1 MFNLYAPSDL
11 RPATEYRLSNTPMY
25 LTLRDVSFP
34 SRSFPYNHGS
44 VNKVLF
50 PVFLRTDTSNE
61 ILVQDSGVFHI
72 LGLTEGSDAP
82 RPLDDFVLLA
92 ARDALPRYLSYPPEK
107 IHHVIPG
114 VLPIPREAVFL
125 DSLLY
130 VPIVIVVQKILFE
143 DSSVSVKDGR
153 LIPLSSAC
161 PTNPLDELVVKSLPL
176 TSNM

>member
-1 MFNLYAPSDL
+1 MFNLYAPSDV
-11 RPATEYRLSNTPMY
+11 RPYDKYWMSTTPLY
-25 LTLRDVSFP
+25 HTLREVSF
-34 SRSFPYNHGS
+34 STNSFPYNHGA

-92 ARDALPRYLSYPPEK
+92 ARDVLPRYLSYPPEK

-143 DSSVSVKDGR
+143 DSSIRTNRGR

-161 PTNPLDELVVKSLPL
+161 PTNPLDEHVVKSLPL
-176 TSNM
+176 THL